1 MAIQN
6 FLSGGYYG
14 KLGATVGQRWKNKRT
29 IRTYVIP
36 ANPRT
41 EVQQANRGKFA
52 NAVVFAQ
59 MGLQMNYYATVFE
72 DPNFTRWNYRMKV
85 ARELKD
91 RGMLDLD
98 LIPLYPTSFV
108 PPTLIQSIKV
118 SGVQGTKHI
127 TFAVEGL
134 TSNVDRVL
142 SLMFAIYDGN
152 DTFLGYKLYLGY
164 YYASNPGFLE
174 VDVDDIS
181 EINKH
186 CYVRAVSNDDVDSAT
201 DMIASPRLQVQE
213 TEIDI
218 RDFNTSIKEV
228 QKSLAGITVIFNEMW
243 KGDPTV
249 NNIAIMANFVSN
261 GKETNAYAASLSLE
275 NNNGYCSV
283 TIPFIV
289 TNNQHLPAFPEG
301 SNFIIEK
308 VAYEGSTWKYTK
320 ENDTVAYNDTDL
332 SRDFVST
339 ISSVSRYGTTFTVA
353 FDETLPIVTTNTIKL
368 AIRAVKNGEWV
379 EEEVTPASISL
390 NEVTFEQS
398 GADNSNIY
406 AFPEGSKI
414 AISGTI
420 IGNGVTYT
428 PNTTTA
434 QNVRNDDVVR
444 TFKSNISSISRND
457 KTFSVT
463 FDETLP
469 TVGTNNLKLTIKA
482 IKYGDWVEEEVVI
495 SNILGNTISF
505 VQSVTNDTQI
515 YAFPE
520 GSTIKIE
527 GTIENNGVT
536 YASSM
541 QLAQKVSNTDLNRTF
556 YNNVIS
562 ISRSGT
568 TFSINLRDIMPN
580 YNANNL
586 KLTIKAVKNGTWIT
600 EMVTIARAS
609 DNVITF
615 NQSNAENQ
623 NIYAFSEGSTIKIE
637 GLLISNGVNYI
648 PSLSAEQSVS
658 NTDLSRNIAFN
669 PYWDAQST
677 SDISFTIPFGGTV
690 ASANSNMAMVC
701 SGRFDKRDAITQAF
715 SYVGNGSNLTFTCT
729 GDFKNY
735 PMSTNGDKVTVPQLQ
750 FTCNGVTYTL
760 ASGDVNLRN
769 AIKTSNWLS
778 NSLVKKR
785 FTKDTVSGS
794 PLKVTRLNI
803 SFTGLVMDG
812 DLVTSINWVTSVT
825 NINSVALKPYDQS
838 VSNDYVNPNNAELYV
853 NAEFDEGDS
862 NNVVSG
868 NSVVNYATSN
878 NTIAYKGIT
887 YNLPTAPA
895 RLSGY
900 TTT

>member
-98 LIPLYPTSFV
+98 LIPLYPISFV

-142 SLMFAIYDGN
+142 SLMFAIYDEN

-186 CYVRAVSNDDVDSAT
+186 CYVRAVSNDDIDSAT
-201 DMIASPRLQVQE
+201 DMIASPRLQVQ
-213 TEIDI
+213 TSEIDI
-218 RDFNTSIKEV
+218 RAFNTSIKEV

-243 KGDPTV
+243 KGDPTT

-261 GKETNAYAASLSLE
+261 GKETNAYGAKLSLE

-289 TNNQHLPAFPEG
+289 IDNQHLPAFPEG
-301 SNFIIEK
+301 SNFIIET

-353 FDETLPIVTTNTIKL
+353 FDETLPIVTSNTIKL

-379 EEEVTPASISL
+379 EEEVAPASISL
-390 NEVTFEQS
+390 NEITFEQP
-398 GADNSNIY
+398 GTDNANIY
-406 AFPEGSKI
+406 AFPEGSTIKVM
-414 AISGTI
+414 GTI
-420 IGNGVTYT
+420 IGNGVTYS

-434 QNVRNDDVVR
+434 QNVSNNDLAR
-444 TFKSNISSISRND
+444 TFKSNISSISKDN
-457 KTFSVT
+457 VT
-463 FDETLP
+463 YSIAFDETLP
-469 TVGTNNLKLTIKA
+469 TVGTNNLKLTIRAVKN
-482 IKYGDWVEEEVVI
+482 GEWVEEEVAI
-495 SNILGNTISF
+495 SNISANIISF
-505 VQSVTNDTQI
+505 IPTDTAIQQLYAFPEGSTIKVEGTITNNGVTYTSSLQLAQKVSNDDLIRYFYSVISSVKRSGTTFNINFIRTLPTVTNNTLKITIKAIKNGTWVTEEVTIASISGKVITFNQSDATNQDI

-520 GSTIKIE
+520 GSTI
-527 GTIENNGVT
+527 TISGAIIGNGVT
-536 YASSM
+536 YEAG
-541 QLAQKVSNTDLNRTF
+541 Q
-556 YNNVIS
+556 
-562 ISRSGT
+562 
-568 TFSINLRDIMPN
+568 IN
-580 YNANNL
+580 A
-586 KLTIKAVKNGTWIT
+586 
-600 EMVTIARAS
+600 
-609 DNVITF
+609 
-615 NQSNAENQ
+615 
-623 NIYAFSEGSTIKIE
+623 
-637 GLLISNGVNYI
+637 
-648 PSLSAEQSVS
+648 QSVS

-669 PYWDAQST
+669 PSWNEKHT
-677 SDISFTIPFGGTV
+677 SNTTFTIPFGGTV
-690 ASANSNMAMVC
+690 ETTSINMEMVC
-701 SGRFDKRDAITQAF
+701 SGRFDDRSTVTQEF
-715 SYVGNGSNLTFTCT
+715 NYVGDGSKLKFTCT
-729 GDFKNY
+729 GNLAVF
-735 PMSTNGDKVTVPQLQ
+735 PMCTNGDKVIIPQLQ

-760 ASGDVNLRN
+760 AGGDVNLRN
-769 AIKTSNWLS
+769 AIKTSNWLGRGAQA
-778 NSLVKKR
+778 KR

-803 SFTGLVMDG
+803 SFTGLVMDS
-812 DLVTSINWVTSVT
+812 DLITSINWVESVT
-825 NINSVALKPYDQS
+825 NVNSVALKPYDQS
-838 VSNDYVNPNNAELYV
+838 VSNDNIDPNNAELYV

-862 NNVVSG
+862 NNAVSA

-878 NTIAYKGIT
+878 NTIAYKGII
-887 YNLPTAPA
+887 YSLPTAPA
-895 RLSGY
+895 KLSGY
-900 TTT
+900 ITT